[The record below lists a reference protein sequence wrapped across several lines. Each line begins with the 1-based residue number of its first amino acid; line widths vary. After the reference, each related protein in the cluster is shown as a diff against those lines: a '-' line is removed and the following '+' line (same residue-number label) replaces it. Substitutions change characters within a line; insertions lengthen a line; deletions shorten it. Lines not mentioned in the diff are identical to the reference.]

1 MIKKKLKLDF
11 YTIHSN
17 IIEQMPIKIKSA
29 PPTWWKELKSAIY
42 TWHPRLGLTIPSP
55 TAKCCP
61 GIGEYITE
69 AIQLKLPSDAIFKI
83 STDGHVEMV
92 TPDMFGYM
100 GVAQRLKGDQH
111 HRKQFGDLYPNRAV
125 FKLNSPWICKSNRK
139 ANFMMT
145 ECHYTEDLRK
155 HGILVAPGIVNFYD
169 QYSMNM
175 FLIFPI
181 KDEEYTVK
189 LKHGTPIASLYAMH
203 EEKMDIKMHRVNEET
218 LKSIVSARIP
228 SVFFRKYYS
237 GKNTRRK

>member
-1 MIKKKLKLDF
+1 M
-11 YTIHSN
+11 
-17 IIEQMPIKIKSA
+17 
-29 PPTWWKELKSAIY
+29 
-42 TWHPRLGLTIPSP
+42 
-55 TAKCCP
+55 
-61 GIGEYITE
+61 
-69 AIQLKLPSDAIFKI
+69 
-83 STDGHVEMV
+83 
-92 TPDMFGYM
+92 
-100 GVAQRLKGDQH
+100 
-111 HRKQFGDLYPNRAV
+111 
-125 FKLNSPWICKSNRK
+125 
-139 ANFMMT
+139 
-145 ECHYTEDLRK
+145 RK